1 MKRNHYYTLSLSEP
15 WPGVEKTFFKK
26 HPFSLLSSKSLPL
39 GSVRGGHAILNFLS
53 PYSTNATYEIWSKL
67 AQLFLRRCSHSNR
80 SSEWENQVIQ
90 KKLNGP
96 YLLKVESPCPMIG
109 CFNIGKL
116 NIYMLILS
124 LMRSGLEKKN
134 KKEQSA
140 YISYLDCSHSPSR
153 ILTTCFIKFHKWRV

>member
-1 MKRNHYYTLSLSEP
+1 M
-15 WPGVEKTFFKK
+15 EKTIFKK

-39 GSVRGGHAILNFLS
+39 GSVRGGGVMQILNFLS
-53 PYSTNATYEIWSKL
+53 PCPTNATYEILSKL

-80 SSEWENQVIQ
+80 SSELENQVIQ
-90 KKLNGP
+90 KKLNGA

-116 NIYMLILS
+116 NNYMLTLS

-140 YISYLDCSHSPSR
+140 YISYMDCSHSPSR
-153 ILTTCFIKFHKWRV
+153 FLTTCFIKFHKRRVYKHPCLSY